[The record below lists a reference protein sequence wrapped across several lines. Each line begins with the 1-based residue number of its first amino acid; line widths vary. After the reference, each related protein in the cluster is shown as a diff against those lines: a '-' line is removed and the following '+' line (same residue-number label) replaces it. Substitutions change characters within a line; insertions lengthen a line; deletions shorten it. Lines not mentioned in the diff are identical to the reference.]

1 MPKKGWPLVFVF
13 VIIVLIVLGY
23 LTYWQ
28 IQLAQEVRLEEKSMV
43 RPASFFL
50 NVTQTKTVEY
60 FDHTI
65 SVNYVS
71 SSPTHK
77 IEVTIDGE
85 TRTIEREPVDCETSC
100 GEYWTVGN
108 LNLKVEPVT
117 WVENPQGQLVWS
129 FETWDTTEIYFEANY
144 VAKQPTAIGGK
155 LL

>member
-28 IQLAQEVRLEEKSMV
+28 IQIAQEIPMKESAIAQ
-43 RPASFFL
+43 PASFFL
-50 NVTQTKTVEY
+50 NVSQTATIEY

-65 SVNYVS
+65 SVNYIS
-71 SSPTHK
+71 SLPMQK
-77 IEVTIDGE
+77 IKVTVDGE
-85 TRTIEREPVDCETSC
+85 EKLIERERVDCTKSC
-100 GEYWTVGN
+100 GEYWTVDN

-117 WVENPQGQLVWS
+117 WVENTEGQLVWNL
-129 FETWDTTEIYFEANY
+129 ETWNTNEIYFEANY
-144 VAKQPTAIGGK
+144 ITGQSPGGR